1 MCLKGTPKEKLSSHW
16 KEIKVARHSC
26 RLSLECDMNVA
37 LPWYRHYRMNAT
49 SEANPDIQVRMIKML
64 IQVEAGSRD
73 KKLYNEKTL
82 EYKGTNRN
90 SLPYPYPYGFIIGT
104 SAADGESVD
113 CYLITNDKMKSGS
126 IIDCEPIGLLEQVE
140 DGQIDHKVLAAIP
153 DQAVEPGPELRK
165 ELRDFIY
172 AVFAQFPKVRVS
184 IGRILPRDAALH
196 HIQEFRDRK

>member
-1 MCLKGTPKEKLSSHW
+1 
-16 KEIKVARHSC
+16 
-26 RLSLECDMNVA
+26 
-37 LPWYRHYRMNAT
+37 
-49 SEANPDIQVRMIKML
+49 MIKML
-64 IQVEAGSRD
+64 IQVESGSRD

-113 CYLITNDKMKSGS
+113 CYLITNDKIKSGS
-126 IIDCEPIGLLEQVE
+126 IIECEPVGLLEQIE

-153 DQAVEPGPELRK
+153 GQTVKAGPELLE

-172 AVFAQFPKVRVS
+172 AVFAWFPEVSIS

-196 HIQEFRDRK
+196 HIQEFQDRK